1 MIYSTAVV
9 SRTSFT
15 YSSGWLSSS

>member
-9 SRTSFT
+9 GKLST
-15 YSSGWLSSS
+15 YFRCARHY